1 MLALLVLVPLLSQLA
16 SAAPSYLGAPVFIG
30 CASTT
35 YPSPSDPNTHA
46 LYDSGS
52 IADSN
57 SCSVSESYCIFL
69 RLRA

>member
-1 MLALLVLVPLLSQLA
+1 MFALLVLVPLLSQLA
-16 SAAPSYLGAPVFIG
+16 SAVPSYNGAPVFIG

-35 YPSPSDPNTHA
+35 YPSQSDPNTLA

-57 SCSVSESYCIFL
+57 ACSVSEL
-69 RLRA
+69 LQ